1 MQSFEFEPS
10 NPYVAFAIV
19 LLIFVSFYTIRELLS
34 DLIKTSK
41 IVKQNREIIE
51 LLKIIAKKGGNTTDG
66 EAKLHNSNDNN
77 IAGMY

>member
-1 MQSFEFEPS
+1 MQSFEFDLS
-10 NPYVAFAIV
+10 NPYVAFAII

-41 IVKQNREIIE
+41 IVKQNKEIIE
-51 LLKIIAKKGGNTTDG
+51 LLTIIAAKREDTIDG
-66 EAKLHNSNDNN
+66 KAKLHDSNDNN

>member
-1 MQSFEFEPS
+1 MQSFEFDPS

-51 LLKIIAKKGGNTTDG
+51 LLTIIAAKREDTTDG
-66 EAKLHNSNDNN
+66 EARLHDSNDNN